1 MAQEPHNV
9 NFGLIKYQLIVNKLK
24 FSRYEGTVLATLPLK
39 SRCLSKNDI
48 NTKRHQD
55 KFDKV

>member
-1 MAQEPHNV
+1 MLILAS
-9 NFGLIKYQLIVNKLK
+9 IKYQLIVNKLK
-24 FSRYEGTVLATLPLK
+24 FIRYEGTVLATLPYK
-39 SRCLSKNDI
+39 VSRCLSKNDI